1 LIASL
6 VIGFGN
12 GIGSGMV
19 MTLGADYSPSPGRAH
34 FLGVWRLL
42 SDVGASSGP
51 ALLSALTATLSLAAG
66 IVSTGLLGLTA
77 AGSCGTGYLASA
89 RASRRRLFPTAEN
102 ALSRLSTQGVLPR
115 IRSGVLHRRRH
126 RQR

>member
-77 AGSCGTGYLASA
+77 AGLLWYWI
-89 RASRRRLFPTAEN
+89 
-102 ALSRLSTQGVLPR
+102 PR
-115 IRSGVLHRRRH
+115 IRPG
-126 RQR
+126 